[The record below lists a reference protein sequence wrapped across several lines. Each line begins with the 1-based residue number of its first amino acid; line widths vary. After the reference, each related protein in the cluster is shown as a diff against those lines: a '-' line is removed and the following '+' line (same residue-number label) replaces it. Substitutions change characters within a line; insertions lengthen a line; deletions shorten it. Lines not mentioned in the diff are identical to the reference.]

1 MSDETVAILNTFV
14 GSLLEDVHTAL
25 PGRIESYEGHS
36 ERKAR
41 VKPLVMV
48 RPRVGGAIEIPPI
61 DNVPVV
67 FPSSGAAELIF
78 PLQRGDGCLLI
89 FSEAAL
95 GSFLEGTGATEPE
108 TSHRHALTDAI
119 CIPGLWSFR
128 SVPAPPPAED
138 SLYLRYNGA
147 AIEITAGGDINL
159 ADANGNTMEMTAGKV
174 VINGGNLEVLQ

>member
-1 MSDETVAILNTFV
+1 MSDDTVAILNSFV
-14 GSLLEDVHTAL
+14 LSSLEDVHTAL
-25 PGRIESYEGHS
+25 PGRIESYEGHR

-41 VKPLVMV
+41 VKPLVSL
-48 RPRVGGAIEIPPI
+48 RRRFGGAIEIPPI

-67 FPSSGAAELIF
+67 FPSSGTAELIF

-95 GSFLEGTGATEPE
+95 GSFLEGTDAVEPE

-128 SVPAPPPAED
+128 SAPEPPPAED
-138 SLYLRYNGA
+138 SLYVRYNGA
-147 AIEITAGGDINL
+147 AIEITASGDIVL
-159 ADANGNTMEMTAGKV
+159 ADANGNTMEMTSNKV